1 MGGYYVTVDEA
12 IEKYKEKFGGFPSE
26 SVGSA
31 PDKYIIE
38 YVEKALKDGKEP
50 DINERGKKY

>member
-1 MGGYYVTVDEA
+1 MTVDEA

-26 SVGSA
+26 SVGNA

-50 DINERGKKY
+50 DINERDKKY